1 MATKATDVL
10 KRQHRS
16 VEKLFKEVEKT
27 EDARRR
33 RQLLDQIE
41 SELKLHTKL
50 EEEIFYP
57 AVREVGTATAEEMVD
72 EAFEEHHVVDL
83 VLGEL
88 PQVDPED
95 ERFEAKMTVLSEL
108 VEHHVEEEEKEMFPL
123 AEKKLGAERM
133 KELAQQLEQMAGGAG
148 QRRAA

>member
-57 AVREVGTATAEEMVD
+57 AVREVGTAKAEEMVD